1 MYNKVT
7 LIGRAGTDAE
17 VRYTQNQSKIVKFP
31 LATSRFWN
39 DSNGVRQEKTEWH
52 NIVCWGYLA
61 DRAEK
66 LVTKGSL
73 LMVEGSIEYSSWQGN
88 DGTKR
93 YRTDIRALTLLM
105 LSAKRSGAPA
115 AAASAQPQH
124 HEGPAPATEPAP
136 DSTDFVDDIEVPKSD
151 LEDDIPF

>member
-17 VRYTQNQSKIVKFP
+17 VRYTQNQSKIVKFS
-31 LATSRFWN
+31 LATNRYWN
-39 DSNGVRQEKTEWH
+39 DNNGVRQEKTEWH

-88 DGTKR
+88 DGVKR
-93 YRTDIRALTLLM
+93 YRTDIRAMTLLM
-105 LSAKRSGAPA
+105 LSPKRSGAPA
-115 AAASAQPQH
+115 SVANPQPGD
-124 HEGPAPATEPAP
+124 EESAPATVLAP
-136 DSTDFVDDIEVPKSD
+136 DSTGFVDDIEVPKD
-151 LEDDIPF
+151 DIEDDVPF

>member
-17 VRYTQNQSKIVKFP
+17 VRYTQNQSKVVKFRM
-31 LATSRFWN
+31 ATSRYWN
-39 DSNGVRQEKTEWH
+39 DNSGVRQEKTEWH
-52 NIVCWGYLA
+52 NVVCWGYLA

-66 LVTKGSL
+66 MVTKGSL
-73 LMVEGSIEYSSWQGN
+73 IMVEGAIEYSNWQDS
-88 DGTKR
+88 DGTKH

-105 LSAKRSGAPA
+105 LSAKRSGGAPGPQGDTADAPA
-115 AAASAQPQH
+115 QSAASAS
-124 HEGPAPATEPAP
+124 PAPT
-136 DSTDFVDDIEVPKSD
+136 STDFVDDIEVPKSD

>member
-17 VRYTQNQSKIVKFP
+17 VRYTQNQTKIVKFRM
-31 LATSRFWN
+31 ATSRYWN
-39 DSNGVRQEKTEWH
+39 DNSGVRQEKTEWH

-73 LMVEGSIEYSSWQGN
+73 IMVEGAIEYSNWQDSEG
-88 DGTKR
+88 GKH
-93 YRTDIRALTLLM
+93 YRTDIRAQNLLM
-105 LSAKRSGAPA
+105 LSSKRSGGTDPTP
-115 AAASAQPQH
+115 AQP
-124 HEGPAPATEPAP
+124 ESRPSADSAPNPN
-136 DSTDFVDDIEVPKSD
+136 SSDFIDDIDVPKSD
-151 LEDDIPF
+151 LDDDLPF